1 MHRAQQR
8 NAPATSAPPS
18 GNEIQ
23 NQIRQTIL
31 EANQA
36 AREAS
41 QAAREA
47 GQAARSA
54 GRNGDAVIATV
65 PPVPPVPPFGAFTIQ
80 NDGFGRHDVPP
91 GVKDISIAFFLMCAV
106 IAIGWPLARAFGR
119 RLERRGDVAAVPAG
133 LSDQLQ
139 RIELAVDSMSI
150 EIERISES
158 QRFMA
163 RLQNAQTPE
172 KLATPADSER
182 G

>member
-1 MHRAQQR
+1 MHRVQQS
-8 NAPATSAPPS
+8 NAPARSVPPS
-18 GNEIQ
+18 GTEIGDQ
-23 NQIRQTIL
+23 VRQTIL

-36 AREAS
+36 ALQAVQTAREAS
-41 QAAREA
+41 QAARA
-47 GQAARSA
+47 A
-54 GRNGDAVIATV
+54 GRGGDPVLAPAPAV
-65 PPVPPVPPFGAFTIQ
+65 PPTPPFGAFTIQ
-80 NDGFGRHDVPP
+80 NREFGRHDIPP
-91 GVKDISIAFFLMCAV
+91 GVQDISIAFFLMVAV

-119 RLERRGDVAAVPAG
+119 RLERRGDVPAVPAG

-172 KLATPADSER
+172 KLATPADSTR